1 MDDDFYHFTIENSV
15 LTNGIRHASPIA
27 LIALKARAYLNLT
40 KDKQEGKHVNT
51 KDIKKHRSDVLKNVV
66 IAENTNVAAPESI
79 KQCVM
84 EFVADLRK
92 NFGETGQSLAKSL
105 DTDLATIE
113 QLLEQ
118 LDTLFIA

>member
-1 MDDDFYHFTIENSV
+1 
-15 LTNGIRHASPIA
+15 
-27 LIALKARAYLNLT
+27 
-40 KDKQEGKHVNT
+40 
-51 KDIKKHRSDVLKNVV
+51 
-66 IAENTNVAAPESI
+66 
-79 KQCVM
+79 M

-118 LDTLFIA
+118 LDTLFIAWRWKYNMLPIYI

>member
-1 MDDDFYHFTIENSV
+1 M
-15 LTNGIRHASPIA
+15 TNGIRHASPIA

-66 IAENTNVAAPESI
+66 IAENANVAAPEPI

>member
-1 MDDDFYHFTIENSV
+1 
-15 LTNGIRHASPIA
+15 
-27 LIALKARAYLNLT
+27 
-40 KDKQEGKHVNT
+40 
-51 KDIKKHRSDVLKNVV
+51 
-66 IAENTNVAAPESI
+66 
-79 KQCVM
+79 M